1 MDNKLI
7 PAFTICNVMIFRS
20 KCDFTERDL
29 VSASLYSER
38 PISTMILSSG
48 AEETMLLI
56 LDSISASVI
65 TVTASDGA

>member
-1 MDNKLI
+1 MDNKII
-7 PAFTICNVMIFRS
+7 PAFTICNVMIFGS
-20 KCDFTERDL
+20 KRAFTERDL